1 MNGRHVLP
9 LDTSDALLDVVGGK
23 GKSLAAM
30 ASAGMNVPEGF
41 CVATSA
47 YRRYVSDG
55 NLQASIL
62 DLARPVVR
70 GRTVSFDDASTAI
83 ALLFKTELLHEDIAA
98 EIRRAYASLEGDNPA
113 VAVRSSA
120 NAEDLPDMSFAGQ
133 QDTYLNVAGEDAVI
147 EAVLNCWASLW
158 TPRAI
163 SYRHEMG
170 IEQDAVAMAVVIQIM
185 VPSEVSGILF
195 TANPATGD
203 RSEMIINAS
212 YGLGEAVV
220 GGYVAADTFVL
231 ERDTLSLKSSMV
243 GSKKQKIVSNDD
255 QGTRLVDIAENLRD
269 EKSLSESMLRELAI
283 LAVGVE
289 ETFGGLPLDIEW
301 AIHDNR
307 LWLLQARA
315 ITNLP
320 PPPLENVCWEPSEAG
335 SRLARNQVVEFMPG
349 PLSPLF
355 EELYLPAI
363 DEGFALRRDWL
374 DGTSDGIERV
384 AKYQRH
390 GNETVNGYAYR
401 YLGAVTPTKRA
412 ATKQTPARE
421 KQLTI
426 DSVSSVCYDWP
437 RRWRHEKLPQY
448 LATIKQWRQLDVQGA
463 EDEELLEG
471 IVKLTQADGHYWEAA
486 NGVLAQPRWLDQ
498 ALQDFLQ
505 QHAPDAGFTSG
516 LLLDASNSMTM
527 QAQMS
532 LWNIARQ
539 IQSSEALNNLVI
551 STPAHALLKAIQAHP
566 EGGGVADML
575 ERYLG
580 QYGHQI
586 YSLDY
591 VEPTPCQNPTPVLST
606 LKTQVQDR
614 AYDPIVQ
621 QAEVNKRR
629 QKALREISGYFKGRL
644 RWQFRWRLFWAQ
656 QFYANRDAALFYVGA
671 AWPVLQRMAQ
681 ELGSR
686 LVSTGTLKSADDVYF
701 LLSAELT
708 CAIGARK
715 KEEPRP
721 DLMQKAIE
729 RKELREARKR
739 LTPPEK
745 IIPMPRDGEAP
756 VGNDPLARGES
767 PGNVEQGTAVS
778 PGKVTAEVSVIHSP
792 AEFDQMIPNSILVCP
807 FTTPAWTQLF
817 SHAVGLV
824 TDIGSITSHG
834 SIVAREYGIPAV
846 LGLGDISK
854 RLVSGQVISIDGDSG
869 TITIEEGLA
878 QTSSFMKPPVRS
890 VVQTS
895 DSSFYGLETPFPFRF
910 SEHQRI
916 LGLLAH
922 PFKAAFYRTIVTI
935 MFLISGPRSL

>member
-9 LDTSDALLDVVGGK
+9 LDARDALLDVVGGK

-30 ASAGMNVPEGF
+30 ASAGMNVPGGF
-41 CVATSA
+41 CLATSA
-47 YRRYVSDG
+47 YRQYVSDG
-55 NLQASIL
+55 DLQASIL
-62 DLARPVVR
+62 DLVRPR
-70 GRTVSFDDASTAI
+70 ISGRVVSFDEASAAI
-83 ALLFKTELLHEDIAA
+83 QPLFKAELLCEVITA
-98 EIRRAYASLEGDNPA
+98 EIRRAYVSLEGDNPA

-133 QDTYLNVAGEDAVI
+133 QDTYLNVRGEDAVI
-147 EAVLNCWASLW
+147 EAICNCWASLW

-170 IEQDAVAMAVVIQIM
+170 IDQDAVAMAVVIQIM

-220 GGYVAADTFVL
+220 GGYVAADTFIV
-231 ERDTLSLKSSMV
+231 ERDSLSVRDVIV

-255 QGTRLVDIAENLRD
+255 QGTRLVDIAENQRD
-269 EKSLSESMLRELAI
+269 EMSLSESALRELAT
-283 LAVGVE
+283 LAISVE

-301 AIHDNR
+301 AIHDNK

-320 PPPLENVCWEPSEAG
+320 PPPLENICWEPSVAG
-335 SRLARNQVVEFMPG
+335 SRLERNQVVEFMPG

-374 DGTSDGIERV
+374 DGTSDGIARV
-384 AKYQRH
+384 AKSSRH
-390 GNETVNGYAYR
+390 SNETVNGYAYR
-401 YLGAVTPTKRA
+401 YLGLVTPRKPA
-412 ATKQTPARE
+412 VPQTAPRE

-426 DSVSSVCYDWP
+426 DTISSVCYKWP

-448 LATIKQWRQLDVQGA
+448 LATIRHWRQLDIQGA
-463 EDEELLEG
+463 EDEQLLEG
-471 IVKLTQADGHYWEAA
+471 ICKLTQADGHYWEAA
-486 NGVLAQPRWLDQ
+486 NGVLAQPRWQDQ

-516 LLLDASNSMTM
+516 LLLDAYNSMTM
-527 QAQMS
+527 QAQIDLS
-532 LWNIARQ
+532 AIARQ
-539 IQSSEALNNLVI
+539 IQSNEALNDLVI
-551 STPAHALLKAIQAHP
+551 STPARGLLKAIQAHP
-566 EGGGVADML
+566 EGDRVADSL
-575 ERYLG
+575 VCYLG

-591 VEPTPCQNPTPVLST
+591 VEPTPCQDPTPVLST

-614 AYDPIVQ
+614 DYYPIAQ

-629 QKALREISGYFKGRL
+629 QKALREISRYFKGRA
-644 RWQFRWRLFWAQ
+644 RWQYRWRLFWAQ
-656 QFYANRDAALFYVGA
+656 QFYADRDEVLFYVGA

-686 LVSTGTLKSADDVYF
+686 LVSTGTLKSADDVYY
-701 LLSAELT
+701 LLSTELT
-708 CAIGARK
+708 SAINARK
-715 KEEPRP
+715 KGEPMP
-721 DLMQKAIE
+721 DLRQKAIE

-739 LTPPEK
+739 LAPPEK
-745 IIPMPRDGEAP
+745 IVPMPPDGEAQ
-756 VGNDPLARGES
+756 VGNQSLAQGEN
-767 PGNVEQGTAVS
+767 PDNVEQGTAVS
-778 PGKVTAEVSVIHSP
+778 PGKVTAEVSVIRSP

-817 SHAVGLV
+817 SHSVGLV

-834 SIVAREYGIPAV
+834 SIIAREYGIPAV
-846 LGLGDISK
+846 LGLGDITK
-854 RLVSGQVISIDGDSG
+854 RLVSGQVISIDGDVG
-869 TITIEEGLA
+869 TITIEEGVVQA
-878 QTSSFMKPPVRS
+878 SSFISPPTKS
-890 VVQTS
+890 VVHTS
-895 DSSFYGLETPFPFRF
+895 DPTFDGLKMPFPFKF
-910 SEHQRI
+910 SERQRI
-916 LGLLAH
+916 FGLMAY
-922 PFKAAFYRTIVTI
+922 PFKATFYRTIVTI
-935 MFLISGPRSL
+935 MFLVSGPRSL

>member
-1 MNGRHVLP
+1 MNGWHVLP
-9 LDTSDALLDVVGGK
+9 LDTRDALLDVVGGK

-30 ASAGMNVPEGF
+30 ASAGMNVPGGF

-47 YRRYVSDG
+47 YRQYVTDG

-62 DLARPVVR
+62 DLARPGIS
-70 GRTVSFDDASTAI
+70 GRTVSFDEASAAI
-83 ALLFKTELLHEDIAA
+83 QPLFKTELLCGDTIA

-133 QDTYLNVAGEDAVI
+133 QDTYLNVRGEDAVI
-147 EAVLNCWASLW
+147 EAICNCWASLW

-170 IEQDAVAMAVVIQIM
+170 IDQDAVAMAVVVQIM
-185 VPSEVSGILF
+185 VPSDVSGILF
-195 TANPATGD
+195 TANPATGE

-220 GGYVAADTFVL
+220 GGHVAADTFIV
-231 ERDTLSLKSSMV
+231 ERDTLSLKNTIV
-243 GSKKQKIVSNDD
+243 GSKKQKIVSSGD
-255 QGTRLVDIAENLRD
+255 QGTRLVDIAENQRD
-269 EKSLSESMLRELAI
+269 EMSLSESALRELAI
-283 LAVGVE
+283 LAVNVE

-320 PPPLENVCWEPSEAG
+320 PPPLENVSWEPSEPG
-335 SRLARNQVVEFMPG
+335 SRLVRNQVVEFMPE

-374 DGTSDGIERV
+374 DGTTDGIERA
-384 AKYQRH
+384 AKYQRR

-401 YLGAVTPTKRA
+401 YLGPETPAKSA
-412 ATKQTPARE
+412 AQQPAARE
-421 KQLTI
+421 KQMTI
-426 DSVSSVCYDWP
+426 DAVSSICYEWP

-448 LATIKQWRQLDVQGA
+448 LATIRQWHQLDISKA
-463 EDEELLEG
+463 EDEELLTG
-471 IVKLTQADGHYWEAA
+471 ICKLTQADGHYWEAA
-486 NGVLAQPRWLDQ
+486 NGVLALPRWQDQ

-505 QHAPDAGFTSG
+505 KHAPEAGFTSG
-516 LLLDASNSMTM
+516 LLLDASTSMTM
-527 QAQMS
+527 KAQMD
-532 LWNIARQ
+532 LWAIVRQ
-539 IQSSEALNNLVI
+539 IQSNDALYNLVV
-551 STPAHALLKAIQAHP
+551 STPAQALLKAIQVHP
-566 EGGGVADML
+566 EGSRVAESL
-575 ERYLG
+575 ACYLG

-591 VEPTPCQNPTPVLST
+591 VEPTPCQDPAPVLST

-614 AYDPIVQ
+614 TYDPIVQ
-621 QAEVNKRR
+621 QAEVDRRR
-629 QKALREISGYFKGRL
+629 QKALREISRYFKGRL
-644 RWQFRWRLFWAQ
+644 RWQFQWRLFWAQ
-656 QFYANRDAALFYVGA
+656 RFYANRDEALFYVGA
-671 AWPVLQRMAQ
+671 AWPVLQCMAQ

-701 LLSAELT
+701 LLSTELA
-708 CAIGARK
+708 CAINARK
-715 KEEPRP
+715 KNEPMP
-721 DLMQKAIE
+721 DLMHKAIE
-729 RKELREARKR
+729 RKELRESRKR
-739 LTPPEK
+739 LTPPER
-745 IIPMPRDGEAP
+745 IFPAPLDGEAP
-756 VGNDPLARGES
+756 VGNLSLAQSEN

-854 RLVSGQVISIDGDSG
+854 RLVSGQVISIDGDMG
-869 TITIEEGLA
+869 TITIEEGVA
-878 QTSSFMKPPVRS
+878 QTSSFMNPPVKS
-890 VVQTS
+890 VVQAS
-895 DSSFYGLETPFPFRF
+895 DPTFVGLKMPIPFRF
-910 SEHQRI
+910 SERQRI
-916 LGLLAH
+916 LGLMAH

-935 MFLISGPRSL
+935 MFLVSGPRSL